1 MQRTMA
7 TRQSLDLPEP
17 AASELG
23 FDGHPHVVVLSREL
37 AEIIGA
43 REEWREERD
52 ALVRDFNFRDFDEAW
67 GFVQQIAGVVDY
79 ERRPD
84 MHVSM
89 GHVRLTIANRN
100 GAGITLAELRL
111 AAKVDAVVDGAD
123 H

>member
-1 MQRTMA
+1 MV

-23 FDGHPHVVVLSREL
+23 FDGHAHVVALTREL
-37 AEIIGA
+37 AEIIRA

-79 ERRPD
+79 QRRPD

-89 GHVRLTIANRN
+89 GQVRLTIANPN
-100 GAGITLAELRL
+100 HAGITLAELRL
-111 AAKVDAVVDGAD
+111 AAKVDAVVDGAN